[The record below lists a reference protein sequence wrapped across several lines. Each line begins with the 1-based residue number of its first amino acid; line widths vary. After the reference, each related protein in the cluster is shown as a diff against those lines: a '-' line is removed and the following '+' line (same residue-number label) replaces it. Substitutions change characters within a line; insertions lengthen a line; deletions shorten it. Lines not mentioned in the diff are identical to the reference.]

1 MLDVD
6 LFLESDLESFMRAS
20 AILPTFGVA
29 IATALTVGCSAGAAV
44 APEVAAGQTG
54 GRFALARTSLL
65 SDGSGFGHKS
75 IGYLNCPPHATLKYL
90 ADYNW
95 SVVNV
100 YAGKFA
106 GQSPCGQITAGLG
119 HPTGLY
125 VDPRTHDLYVAN
137 SYGFMNTFDILVFHR
152 GWLTPYNGYKE
163 PNREEINDVTVARD
177 GTIVAINIGIFNG
190 SSISTWI
197 PSPTGGTFVGYFPIQ
212 NGGKGLYIAS
222 KKDGKLYYDDIDS
235 LGNGSL
241 WSVSCPAGACG
252 VQTQVA
258 GITFGNFPAGIKFD
272 TSGDLLVND
281 AAALTADTFELPN
294 PKPKTFPLSGVPV
307 GLAVDPLE
315 NHWFVADPTN
325 NVGVEYLYPS
335 GVLVGT
341 VPGNPSGALTDIA
354 VDP

>member
-1 MLDVD
+1 
-6 LFLESDLESFMRAS
+6 MRAS

-44 APEVAAGQTG
+44 TPEVAASQNG
-54 GRFALARTSLL
+54 GRFALART
-65 SDGSGFGHKS
+65 
-75 IGYLNCPPHATLKYL
+75 
-90 ADYNW
+90 
-95 SVVNV
+95 
-100 YAGKFA
+100 
-106 GQSPCGQITAGLG
+106 
-119 HPTGLY
+119 
-125 VDPRTHDLYVAN
+125 
-137 SYGFMNTFDILVFHR
+137 
-152 GWLTPYNGYKE
+152 E
-163 PNREEINDVTVARD
+163 
-177 GTIVAINIGIFNG
+177 
-190 SSISTWI
+190 
-197 PSPTGGTFVGYFPIQ
+197 
-212 NGGKGLYIAS
+212 
-222 KKDGKLYYDDIDS
+222 DGKLYYDDIDS

-307 GLAVDPLE
+307 GLAVDPLK